1 MTRSTK
7 TSSVNPPQVTCIN
20 CGFEGCTPN
29 QVCSECGFRSAELLL
44 WRSRNAQVWLEL
56 RDRMI
61 RSVRRLWL
69 FVLGAV
75 FLSLGMSL
83 FVSSSGGKLPQW
95 LEMMIP
101 RVFQVLIL
109 GGATWVAIGMDLAL
123 RELPSWRWRLK
134 STRLS
139 YWLPGGAI
147 GLVGAIAPL
156 WFFRGGLSPVA
167 SLLQI
172 ALGAL
177 VVATATSTASTVER
191 IARLRCA
198 TGDLNGRE
206 QLRAATAGSRSW
218 IIWAFCMCAVLLY
231 SWIRQWSDA
240 SSSGGLGL
248 SSFNEVAA
256 LSSAG
261 SCSVWIGLLLWLRQ
275 FLAAKRELVRW
286 TNE

>member
-1 MTRSTK
+1 MAR
-7 TSSVNPPQVTCIN
+7 N
-20 CGFEGCTPN
+20 ED
-29 QVCSECGFRSAELLL
+29 SASIPSPD
-44 WRSRNAQVWLEL
+44 SRWCNVG
-56 RDRMI
+56 RDRHGS
-61 RSVRRLWL
+61 RPARTS
-69 FVLGAV
+69 
-75 FLSLGMSL
+75 
-83 FVSSSGGKLPQW
+83 K
-95 LEMMIP
+95 
-101 RVFQVLIL
+101 
-109 GGATWVAIGMDLAL
+109 LAL
-123 RELPSWRWRLK
+123 ATQIDSPFILVAR
-134 STRLS
+134 
-139 YWLPGGAI
+139 GAI
-147 GLVGAIAPL
+147 GLVGALAPL

>member
-1 MTRSTK
+1 MTHSTETPTVN
-7 TSSVNPPQVTCIN
+7 TSHVTCIS

-61 RSVRRLWL
+61 RSIRRLWL

-75 FLSLGMSL
+75 FLSFGMSL
-83 FVSSSGGKLPQW
+83 VVSSSGGKLPQW

-123 RELPSWRWRLK
+123 RELPSWRWRLE

-147 GLVGAIAPL
+147 GLVSATAPL

-177 VVATATSTASTVER
+177 VVASATSTASTVER

-198 TGDLNGRE
+198 TDVSSGRG

-218 IIWAFCMCAVLLY
+218 IVWAICMCGVLLY
-231 SWIRQWSDA
+231 SWIHQWSA
-240 SSSGGLGL
+240 SPSSAGLGL

-275 FLAAKRELVRW
+275 FLAAKREIVRW